1 MPKWKTEII
10 ENKRVVWAQS
20 YSQLLS
26 PSVFVYL
33 FACWFCHIRLSSAV
47 SSSFELLLIIISET
61 RHDWLADCEAEIQ
74 SFTQVK
80 LDTLKYCEFRS
91 RPWSNIWNGW
101 TARRR
106 SERFCLWRFGLWKAS
121 TLLFATETPFT
132 SQPRTPGWGYHSVYV
147 AVQKEL

>member
-1 MPKWKTEII
+1 MPKWKTQII
-10 ENKRVVWAQS
+10 DNKRVVWAQS

-106 SERFCLWRFGLWKAS
+106 SERFCLWRFGERQALCC
-121 TLLFATETPFT
+121 LLRRPPSHPSQELQAEGITPCM
-132 SQPRTPGWGYHSVYV
+132 
-147 AVQKEL
+147 

>member
-1 MPKWKTEII
+1 MPKWKTQII
-10 ENKRVVWAQS
+10 DNKRVVWAQS

-106 SERFCLWRFGLWKAS
+106 SERFCLWRFGERQALCC
-121 TLLFATETPFT
+121 LLQRPPSHPSQELQAEGITPCM
-132 SQPRTPGWGYHSVYV
+132 
-147 AVQKEL
+147 